1 MSATYRDALR
11 AALLYLLLS
20 VAWMA
25 VSGYLLNSF
34 FDSSTELLRWQLIN
48 GYFWLVLSAGL
59 IFIARARLFKCL
71 GIGARL
77 RERHADRERLRQAA
91 AVFDCTREGVL
102 VTDSNGL
109 IVHVNRAFMA
119 ITGYQCDEVLGQQ
132 PSLFKSGHHPPA
144 FYQSMFATLNSCGE
158 WSGEI
163 WNRRK
168 SGEIYPQW
176 QTIRII
182 HDDQGRRSHY
192 VAVFS
197 DISAIKNS
205 EYELKHLAHHDPLTD
220 LPNRLL
226 FTDRVEQALA
236 SAQIHKRGCALLMID
251 LDHFK
256 MINDSLGHT
265 VGDQLLKAV
274 AEHLKTMFGP
284 GMTLA
289 RLGGDEFAVLAE
301 SCPQVA
307 QAATLAQRII
317 DGLREPFHI
326 DGHRL
331 FINASVGISQF
342 PSDALSAE
350 QMLRN
355 ADSALF
361 KAKSA
366 GRDGYALY
374 TEELTAHAQQRVE
387 IAFEL
392 RRALQQQELR
402 VYYQPVHD
410 LKTSRLIGVEA
421 LVRWAHPQRGLVSPT
436 EFIPIAERTGLI
448 AEIDAWV
455 MQQACQQMCQWQAA
469 GVGLAFVA
477 VNVSSRLFARRE
489 LYQQVAQVLD
499 ATGLDP
505 AYLELEVTESAVMD
519 DPEVA
524 LEQMHRLR
532 ELGVRLAIDDF
543 GTGYSSLLRLKRL
556 PVQKL
561 KIDQGF
567 VAGLPCDED
576 DAAIVRVIIALAQ
589 SMGMQVHAE
598 GIEQVEQAGFLLEH
612 ECDLGQG
619 YWFGRPVPSEQLDWM
634 CAPIIR

>member
-11 AALLYLLLS
+11 AALLYLVIS
-20 VAWMA
+20 VVWLEF
-25 VSGYLLNSF
+25 SGYLLNSF
-34 FDSSTELLRWQLIN
+34 FDGSPELLRWQLIN
-48 GYFWLVLSAGL
+48 GYAWVVLSAGL
-59 IFIARARLFKCL
+59 IFFARTRLFRCL
-71 GIGARL
+71 GIGAKL
-77 RERHADRERLRQAA
+77 RERIEDRERLRQAA

-102 VTDSNGL
+102 VTDSKGL
-109 IVHVNRAFMA
+109 IVHVNRAFME
-119 ITGYQCDEVLGQQ
+119 ITGYQSEEVLGQQ

-144 FYQSMFATLNSCGE
+144 FYQAMFAALGSIGE

-176 QTIRII
+176 QTIRVVR
-182 HDDQGRRSHY
+182 DDFGFVSHY

-205 EYELKHLAHHDPLTD
+205 EHELTHLAHHDPLTD

-226 FTDRVEQALA
+226 FTDRVEQALT
-236 SAQIHKRGCALLMID
+236 SAQLHKRGCALLMID

-256 MINDSLGHT
+256 MINDSLGHNI
-265 VGDQLLKAV
+265 GDQLLKAV
-274 AEHLKTMFGP
+274 AARFKGLFVP
-284 GMTLA
+284 GITLA

-301 SCPQVA
+301 NCPQLV
-307 QAATLAQRII
+307 QAAALAQRII
-317 DGLREPFHI
+317 DGLKEPFEI
-326 DGHRL
+326 DGHQL
-331 FINASVGISQF
+331 FINASIGISLF

-350 QMLRN
+350 QLLRN

-392 RRALQQQELR
+392 RRALELQELR

-421 LVRWAHPQRGLVSPT
+421 LVRWEHPQRGLISPA
-436 EFIPIAERTGLI
+436 EFIPVAERTGLI
-448 AEIDAWV
+448 SEIDAWV
-455 MQQACQQMCQWQAA
+455 MRQACQQMCQWQQA
-469 GVGLAFVA
+469 GVVLSFVA

-489 LYQQVAQVLD
+489 LYQQVAQVLHE
-499 ATGLDP
+499 TGLDP
-505 AYLELEVTESAVMD
+505 AYLEIEVTESAVMD

-567 VAGLPCDED
+567 VAGLPWDED
-576 DAAIVRVIIALAQ
+576 DGAIVRVIIALAN

-598 GIEQVEQAGFLLEH
+598 GIEQMEQAAFLLEH
-612 ECDLGQG
+612 QCDLGQG
-619 YWFGRPVPSEQLDWM
+619 YWFGRPVPAEQLDWAR
-634 CAPIIR
+634 APIIG

>member
-11 AALLYLLLS
+11 AALLYLVLS
-20 VAWMA
+20 VVWLQF
-25 VSGYLLNSF
+25 SGYLLNSF
-34 FDSSTELLRWQLIN
+34 FDNSTDLLRWQLIN
-48 GYFWLVLSAGL
+48 GYAWVTFSAGL
-59 IFIARARLFKCL
+59 IFIARARLFRCL
-71 GIGARL
+71 GVGAKL
-77 RERHADRERLRQAA
+77 RERNADRERLRQAA

-102 VTDSNGL
+102 VTNSNGL
-109 IVHVNRAFMA
+109 IVHVNRAFME
-119 ITGYQCDEVLGQQ
+119 ITGYQCEEVLGQR
-132 PSLFKSGHHPPA
+132 PSMFKSGHHPPG
-144 FYQSMFATLNSCGE
+144 FYQAMFATLESLGE

-176 QTIRII
+176 QTIRLV
-182 HDDQGRRSHY
+182 HDDQGQLSQY

-205 EYELKHLAHHDPLTD
+205 EHELTHLAHHDPLTN

-226 FTDRVEQALA
+226 FTDRAGQAVA
-236 SAQIHKRGCALLMID
+236 SAQAHKRGCALLMID

-256 MINDSLGHT
+256 LINDSLGHS
-265 VGDQLLKAV
+265 VGDQLLKGV
-274 AEHLKTMFGP
+274 AERLNTLFGP
-284 GMTLA
+284 GITLA
-289 RLGGDEFAVLAE
+289 RLSGDEFALLAE
-301 SCPQVA
+301 NCPQPGH
-307 QAATLAQRII
+307 AAALAQRVI
-317 DGLREPFHI
+317 DSLKERFQI
-326 DGHRL
+326 DRHSL
-331 FINASVGISQF
+331 FINASVGISLF

-350 QMLRN
+350 QLLRN

-392 RRALQQQELR
+392 RRALEQQELR

-421 LVRWAHPQRGLVSPT
+421 LVRWEHPQRGLVSPA

-455 MQQACQQMCQWQAA
+455 MRQACRQMCQWQAA
-469 GVGLAFVA
+469 GVELSFVA

-489 LYQQVAQVLD
+489 LYQQVAQVLHE
-499 ATGLDP
+499 TGLDP
-505 AYLELEVTESAVMD
+505 VYLELEVTESAVME

-567 VAGLPCDED
+567 VAGLPGDED
-576 DAAIVRVIIALAQ
+576 DAAIARVIVALAQ

-598 GIEQVEQAGFLLEH
+598 GIEQVEQAAFLLEH
-612 ECDLGQG
+612 DCDLGQG
-619 YWFGRPVPSEQLDWM
+619 YWFGRPVPAASLDWVR
-634 CAPIIR
+634 APVIG